1 MSLKLQNKHDK
12 PYGKI
17 EVICGSMF
25 SGKTEML
32 ISIIKKAKISREK
45 VKNFKPKLDNRYDS
59 LKIVSHNKNEIPA
72 TPIENIIEIVK
83 LSKQADIIAI
93 DEAQFFNDQ
102 IVGAC
107 IEIAATGCNVIL
119 AGLDLDHL
127 GNPFGA
133 MPRLMSIADKIT
145 KLHAIC
151 DLCSTEA
158 SHTFKKTNDKKQ
170 IEIGEK
176 DKYQALCRSCFNWKI
191 SRNE

>member
-25 SGKTEML
+25 SGKTEMV
-32 ISIIKKAKISREK
+32 ISIIKKAEISREK
-45 VKNFKPKLDNRYDS
+45 IKIFKPKLDNRYDS

-72 TPIENIIEIVK
+72 TPVENIIEIVQ

-102 IVGAC
+102 IVEIC

-151 DLCSTEA
+151 DLCSREA

-176 DKYQALCRSCFNWKI
+176 DKYQALCRSCFNLKM
-191 SRNE
+191 SSNE